1 MNLKIKILIGY
12 CILLFLLAFTI
23 YSFRR
28 EQVKRNELHREES
41 GLKQIRRMT
50 EEIYTNLLDLASQTE
65 IVISWEEED
74 FQEYRKKRKVTCST
88 LQGLKRNMM
97 TMEQQRGVDSLCC
110 LLQEKEQLLH
120 VIVDTFSELEEVS
133 RWIQQKIPIIEST
146 MWNQFLLEP
155 VSSSTEADRQLKRN
169 LFSSLFR
176 KKENKSAYL
185 KQKEEHERNLLG
197 NNSGKKVSSMLRSLN
212 REISQK
218 QGERQKRLFAQ
229 MDSLYSNSIRLNHK
243 MNSLAADFEK
253 ENNERLASQY
263 KTYIMEREENYCI
276 ITGLSLFTSLVAILL
291 YVIVHRELNRI
302 NRYQRQLEASNRENT
317 ELLQSRKRMMLTI
330 AHDLRSPLAII
341 RGTAELLPGEQ
352 ERAMQEEYAG
362 NIRHASDYMLS
373 LVDTLMNFYL
383 LDTGQAWEN
392 VSIFH
397 LESLFREIVDSYMP
411 SAKKKE
417 LQLLTRFSGMNA
429 IVSCDKGHLQQI
441 VNNLLSNAL
450 KFTGKGHVLLEAMFH
465 KGELCIK
472 VQDTGTGMDNNE
484 KKRIFDAFE
493 RLDNARN
500 ISGFGLG
507 LAITSR
513 LVSQIGGSIRVESR
527 PNEGSCFIVLLP
539 LPLADSSTLKEE
551 PPLPTG
557 YQMEGLRVLL
567 LDDDPRQLS
576 LTREMF
582 RRNRAE
588 CDCCTDCRKV
598 VDKLRENDYDVLLT
612 DIRMPDMDGF
622 ELLGLLRSSNIERA
636 RRIPVIAVT
645 ADVEPEAEYLSGGF
659 AGYVRKPFRMEELME
674 LIYRSVGRDRQRAW
688 RPDFSLILS
697 GEDDRAGMLDVF
709 ISESRKDLDRL
720 CKALEKNDRPAV
732 REILHKNLPLWTSVR
747 LDYPVE
753 KLRAIVLSDPE
764 LWTEERIK
772 CIREIWEAAERLIAC
787 AENMKRN
794 IRQENEMRHL

>member
-1 MNLKIKILIGY
+1 MCLKIKIFSGYIILI
-12 CILLFLLAFTI
+12 FLLVLTI
-23 YSFRR
+23 CLFRK
-28 EQVKRNELHREES
+28 EQMKRNYLQQDEQELLHFWHLTGEAYA
-41 GLKQIRRMT
+41 G
-50 EEIYTNLLDLASQTE
+50 LLDLATYGETVSVWDENDRGTYQKRRNEVCGTLQSLKQYVHTSGQRVRIDSLCLLLERKEQLLDTVMHTFSRFREAGE
-65 IVISWEEED
+65 IINRKIPVIASHIRNEKAPVGVKEEVPKKS
-74 FQEYRKKRKVTCST
+74 FWSFLKRKKRKSVY
-88 LQGLKRNMM
+88 
-97 TMEQQRGVDSLCC
+97 
-110 LLQEKEQLLH
+110 
-120 VIVDTFSELEEVS
+120 SE
-133 RWIQQKIPIIEST
+133 
-146 MWNQFLLEP
+146 
-155 VSSSTEADRQLKRN
+155 
-169 LFSSLFR
+169 
-176 KKENKSAYL
+176 
-185 KQKEEHERNLLG
+185 QKEKRERLQPAE
-197 NNSGKKVSSMLRSLN
+197 KDRKVSTASMLHSLN
-212 REISQK
+212 RELTGRQET
-218 QGERQKRLFAQ
+218 ERERLLVQ
-229 MDSLYSNSIRLNHK
+229 MEYLYNNNMALNCRLYGIIK
-243 MNSLAADFEK
+243 DFEL
-253 ENNERLASQY
+253 ETDRRLEERYMQFLWARDRSFYTVSTLAVF
-263 KTYIMEREENYCI
+263 I
-276 ITGLSLFTSLVAILL
+276 SLLTILL
-291 YVIVHRELNRI
+291 YIIIHRELNRR
-302 NRYQRQLEASNRENT
+302 NRYRRQLEASNLENT

-330 AHDLRSPLAII
+330 AHDLRSPLATI
-341 RGTAELLPGEQ
+341 RATAELLPGEK

-397 LESLFREIVDSYMP
+397 LESLFREIADSYLP

-484 KKRIFDAFE
+484 QKRIFDAFE

-500 ISGFGLG
+500 IPGFGLG

-513 LVSQIGGSIRVESR
+513 LVSQTGGSIRVESR
-527 PNEGSCFIVLLP
+527 PGEGSCFIVLLP
-539 LPLADSSTLKEE
+539 LILADSKSLKDEQR
-551 PPLPTG
+551 LPIDCRI
-557 YQMEGLRVLL
+557 EGARILL
-567 LDDDPRQLS
+567 LDDDLRQLS

-582 RRNRAE
+582 RRNRVE

-598 VDKLRENDYDVLLT
+598 VEKLRENDYDVLLT

-636 RRIPVIAVT
+636 RRIPVIALT
-645 ADVEPEAEYLSGGF
+645 AGVEPEAEYLFGGF
-659 AGYVRKPFRMEELME
+659 AGYVRKPFRMEELMAVVS
-674 LIYRSVGRDRQRAW
+674 RSVGRDRQRAW
-688 RPDFSLILS
+688 QPDFSLILS
-697 GEDDRAGMLDVF
+697 GEDDREGMLDVF

-720 CKALEKNDRPAV
+720 RKALEKNDRPAV

-753 KLRAIVLSDPE
+753 KLRAIVLSDSE

-794 IRQENEMRHL
+794 IRQENEMRHS